1 MIIAI
6 ICILVIGTVF
16 LLYNIYH
23 DKLVFLT
30 IKLNNIEEKI
40 NNNIIK
46 RKELLK
52 HVEDIIKEKLKTEKN
67 VFDGFDE
74 LSDTSDIIKLDRKLL
89 VYIGEFHLIKD
100 KYENLNNDENFQKVS
115 FTIEETEDLLN
126 AYKNYYND
134 NATKYNK
141 LIRKFPVIFTTILK
155 RRKEKEFFDNK
166 SINDDDYSEFKY

>member
-6 ICILVIGTVF
+6 GGILLIGIIF
-16 LLYNIYH
+16 LLYNAYH
-23 DKLVFLT
+23 DKLVFIS
-30 IKLNNIEEKI
+30 IKLDNIEEKI
-40 NNNIIK
+40 NSTLIK

-52 HVEDIIKEKLKTEKN
+52 HAEDIIKKKLKTEKN
-67 VFDGFDE
+67 IFEGFDE
-74 LSDTSDIIKLDRKLL
+74 LSDTNDIIKLDRKLL

-100 KYENLNNDENFQKVS
+100 KYDKLSDDEEFQKVS

-134 NATKYNK
+134 NATNYNK
-141 LIRKFPVIFTTILK
+141 LIRKFPVIFTTIIK

-166 SINDDDYSEFKY
+166 SINDNDYSDFKY